1 MAANLRRM
9 VVLGPS
15 GTITPGGPH
24 DYRQAG
30 NRAFFAQTGTRWVR
44 MWADWPT
51 LMPDAGGFDAAI
63 IGSLDAQIALAR
75 RDGLRIVLTLYR
87 FPTWANGTADMTQAE
102 LDATM
107 PDRKSSATAL
117 DTSAKSL
124 LFRYPDDVSTGGAWG
139 DFVDRIA
146 SRYSRGN
153 PARPALD
160 ATVDVLEIVNEPNL
174 QWWPQQGPSADPA
187 DPFGA
192 GPVVV
197 HGVLAR
203 MFATARTIAA
213 RYGGEP
219 MLGGPAAADS
229 TAATD
234 SRLRT
239 GYDTLSDRLLPAL
252 ASAGFTPG
260 PRFVWTHHNYTDVTF
275 DQGAGTTAPDA
286 ASVPA
291 RATNSAADMRRR
303 LLAGRWA
310 GWPAGDPA
318 DPGIMLTEGGVTI
331 QSIRSAARWNIAD
344 PSAQRAKQAELVQ
357 RSWNRMLSAGDG
369 AGIAVTANYLWYT
382 DPNFDS
388 GLCETLV
395 PGGGA
400 TRPAY
405 STWGALPS
413 FG

>member
-1 MAANLRRM
+1 MSTNLRRM

-15 GTITPGGPH
+15 GTITPGSSH

-51 LMPDAGGFDAAI
+51 LMPDASGFDPAI

-87 FPTWANGTADMTQAE
+87 FATWANGTDAMTPAQLA
-102 LDATM
+102 ATM
-107 PDRKSSATAL
+107 PDRKASATSA
-117 DTSAKSL
+117 DTSAKAL
-124 LFRYPDDVSTGGAWG
+124 NMHYPDDVSPASAWG

-160 ATVDVLEIVNEPNL
+160 ATIDVLEICNEPNL

-187 DPFGA
+187 DPFAA
-192 GPVVV
+192 GPVIIHDVIV
-197 HGVLAR
+197 R
-203 MFATARTIAA
+203 MFATAKAIVA

-219 MLGGPAAADS
+219 MLGGPALADS
-229 TAATD
+229 TAATN

-239 GYDTLSDRLLPAL
+239 GYDTTSDLLLPRV
-252 ASAGFTPG
+252 AGAG
-260 PRFVWTHHNYTDVTF
+260 PRFAWTHHNYTDVTF
-275 DQGAGTTAPDA
+275 DQGAGTSFPNA
-286 ASVPA
+286 AGHT
-291 RATNSAADMRRR
+291 TNFAADMRRR
-303 LLAGRWA
+303 LIAGGWA
-310 GWPAGDPA
+310 GSPAADPA
-318 DPGIMLTEGGVTI
+318 DPWLILTEGGVTI
-331 QSIRSAARWNIAD
+331 QSIRSPARWGIPDTD
-344 PSAQRAKQAELVQ
+344 PAAQRAKQSELVQ
-357 RSWNRMLSAGDG
+357 RSWDRMASATEG
-369 AGIAVTANYLWYT
+369 AGIAVTSNYLWYT

-388 GLCETLV
+388 GLCDTLAS
-395 PGGGA
+395 GGA

-405 STWGALPS
+405 TTWGGLPS
-413 FG
+413 FA